1 MTLSMKKIS
10 YILLGLMLT
19 GITACKKSVI
29 TQYGDAASGVSIKF
43 LHTAPGTPAID
54 GYINGVKITPQA
66 GVSVTNNTVVTSITT
81 GIIYNY
87 TGSVAS
93 YQGLFPGSNY
103 SAVTSG
109 TTVVKV
115 QASMPVPALTSP
127 QTSAPGAVIG
137 TVTQN
142 TTDGSAYSVFALGLP
157 GSATAPLGIK
167 VIPDVFPAAISG
179 KAFVRL
185 AYMIPNGS
193 PVDMTGTTTLTGA
206 TAATTKTITTNIAY
220 SNATDFVAVDVNPAG
235 LTNYTFQLYLT
246 GTTTKLGT
254 ISSAISLAPGR
265 YYTIIGRGLTSDYA
279 VPGTTITLKA
289 TVRPTLP
296 VTDPT
301 TKYPEIY
308 FNPAG
313 ITFYTNK

>member
-1 MTLSMKKIS
+1 MTLSMKKIL
-10 YILLGLMLT
+10 YVLLGLMLT

-29 TQYGDAASGVSIKF
+29 TQYGDSVSGVSIKF

-66 GVSVTNNTVVTSITT
+66 GVSVTNNAVVTSITT

-115 QASMPVPALTSP
+115 QASTPVPALTSP

-142 TTDGSAYSVFALGLP
+142 TTDGTAYSVFALGLP

-185 AYMIPNGS
+185 AYMVPNGS

-206 TAATTKTITTNIAY
+206 TAATTKTITTNTAY

-265 YYTIIGRGLTSDYA
+265 YYTIIGRGLAADYV
-279 VPGTTITLKA
+279 VPGTGITLKA
-289 TVRPTLP
+289 STRPTLP
-296 VTDPT
+296 TADPT
-301 TKYPEIY
+301 TKFPEIY